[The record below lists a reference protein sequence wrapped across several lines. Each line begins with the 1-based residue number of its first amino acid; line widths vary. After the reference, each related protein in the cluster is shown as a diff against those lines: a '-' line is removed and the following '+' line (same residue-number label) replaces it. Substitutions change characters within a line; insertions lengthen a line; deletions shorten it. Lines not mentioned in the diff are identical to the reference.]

1 MVLAKLYGWYSLNAY
16 INGEREYIY
25 INLIGQETHC
35 TIISTD
41 KIYQLSYH
49 DAVFMGELE
58 PVSGTAPYIAR
69 TH

>member
-1 MVLAKLYGWYSLNAY
+1 MSLISNLN
-16 INGEREYIY
+16 INLRHD

-58 PVSGTAPYIAR
+58 PVSGTAPYITR